1 MIQRELKALIS
12 LLDDPDDNIYLEIK
26 NKIISYGDDVIP
38 HLENA
43 WETSFNQLLQ
53 QRIEN
58 IIHFLQFSSIKNS
71 LELWNKTPNKKLLEG
86 AIIVAKYQYPDLN
99 VVQINEYIDK
109 LTQEVWLE
117 LADNLTALE
126 KIKVVNKIIFELH
139 DFNGNTKNINS
150 PQNSYINNVIET
162 KRGNPITL
170 GVIYLSVCQK
180 LNIPVYGVN
189 VPAHFILAY
198 AEKKDDVLFY
208 LNLFNKGTVFFKK
221 DIDKFLEQL
230 KTEPKKEYYIP
241 CNNKTI
247 ITRLIQ
253 HLVYT
258 YDNMGYLD
266 KKEELSEL
274 LAILEQ

>member
-12 LLDDPDDNIYLEIK
+12 LLDDPDDNIYHEIK

-71 LELWNKTPNKKLLEG
+71 LELWNKTPEKKLLDG
-86 AIIVAKYQYPDLN
+86 ALIIAKYQYPDLN
-99 VVQINEYIDK
+99 TDSINQYIDK
-109 LTQEVWLE
+109 LTQEIWLE

-126 KIKVVNKIIFELH
+126 KIKVINKIIFDLH

-170 GVIYLSVCQK
+170 GIIYLSVCQR
-180 LNIPVYGVN
+180 LNVPVYGVN

-208 LNLFNKGTVFFKK
+208 LNLFNKGSVFFKK

-230 KTEPKKEYYIP
+230 KTEPKKVLHSLQQQNYHNSFNSTP
-241 CNNKTI
+241 C
-247 ITRLIQ
+247 L
-253 HLVYT
+253 
-258 YDNMGYLD
+258 YLRQYG
-266 KKEELSEL
+266 L
-274 LAILEQ
+274 LR